1 MVTKPECEELEEY
14 VEELEGLIRDVRREL
29 EELYEEM
36 KEWCY
41 DTNFLERFRKII
53 DELYDYA

>member
-1 MVTKPECEELEEY
+1 MVTKSECEELEEY
-14 VEELEGLIRDVRREL
+14 VEELEGLIRDVRGEL

-36 KEWCY
+36 KKWCY